1 MARFESVLINL
12 FKGWYLSF
20 KIQVQSVV
28 VVIFSVLY
36 RNKKEGFVWPVFEFF
51 WNMIE
56 SNSLFH

>member
-20 KIQVQSVV
+20 KIQVQSVL
-28 VVIFSVLY
+28 VVIFSALY
-36 RNKKEGFVWPVFEFF
+36 CNKKGFAWPVFEFS